1 MYVNNVIYK
10 KTDDSLKGGRTAVFG
25 IPLMYIW
32 LALTIVFVIIEV
44 ATTDIASIWFA
55 AGAMVSTI
63 IAWLMPEA
71 FVLQAIA
78 FAVVTVVT
86 MYFTKPLLTK
96 YLTKKTPTNMDM
108 YIGQSA
114 EVISDIS
121 PDKAGRAKVGGLSWQ
136 AKSGDVINSGEMCRI
151 VKIEGA
157 SLVVEKITV
166 NQ

>member
-1 MYVNNVIYK
+1 M
-10 KTDDSLKGGRTAVFG
+10 FG
-25 IPLMYIW
+25 IPMVYIW
-32 LALTIVFVIIEV
+32 LALTVLFVIIEV

-55 AGAMVSTI
+55 AGALVSTVV
-63 IAWLMPEA
+63 AWLAPQA
-71 FVLQAIA
+71 LALQAVV

-108 YIGQSA
+108 YIGRDA
-114 EVISDIS
+114 IALSDIS
-121 PDKAGRAKVGGLSWQ
+121 PEEPGRAKIAGLTWQ
-136 AKSGDVINSGEMCRI
+136 AKSNGVIKAGEMCRI

-157 SLVVEKITV
+157 SLVVDKITV

>member
-1 MYVNNVIYK
+1 
-10 KTDDSLKGGRTAVFG
+10 VFG
-25 IPLMYIW
+25 IPIVYIW
-32 LALTIVFVIIEV
+32 LALTVVFVIIEV

-55 AGAMVSTI
+55 AGALVSTV
-63 IAWLMPEA
+63 IAWLAPEA
-71 FVLQAIA
+71 FMLQAAA

-86 MYFTKPLLTK
+86 MYFTKPILTK

-108 YIGQSA
+108 YIGQNA
-114 EVISDIS
+114 VAVSDIS
-121 PDKAGRAKVGGLSWQ
+121 PDKAGRAKVAGLTWQ
-136 AKSGDVINSGEMCRI
+136 AKSSQLIKEGEMCRI

>member
-1 MYVNNVIYK
+1 M
-10 KTDDSLKGGRTAVFG
+10 FG
-25 IPLMYIW
+25 IPAVYIW
-32 LALTIVFVIIEV
+32 LVLTVIFVIIEV
-44 ATTDIASIWFA
+44 STTDIASIWFA
-55 AGAMVSTI
+55 AGAFVSTI
-63 IAWLMPEA
+63 IAWIAPTAYWVQAVA
-71 FVLQAIA
+71 FI
-78 FAVVTVVT
+78 VVTVVT

-114 EVISDIS
+114 EVISGIS

-136 AKSGDVINSGEMCRI
+136 AKSDSVINSGEMCRI

>member
-1 MYVNNVIYK
+1 M
-10 KTDDSLKGGRTAVFG
+10 FG
-25 IPLMYIW
+25 IPLVYIW

-55 AGAMVSTI
+55 AGALVSTI
-63 IAWLMPEA
+63 IAWIAPQA
-71 FVLQAIA
+71 FVLQAVV

-86 MYFTKPLLTK
+86 MYFTKPVLTK

-108 YIGQSA
+108 YIGRNA

-121 PDKAGRAKVGGLSWQ
+121 PDSAGRAKIGGLTWQ
-136 AKSGDVINSGEMCRI
+136 AKSDAVINKGEMCRI

>member
-1 MYVNNVIYK
+1 M
-10 KTDDSLKGGRTAVFG
+10 FG
-25 IPLMYIW
+25 IPIVYIW
-32 LALTIVFVIIEV
+32 LALTVVFVIIEV

-55 AGAMVSTI
+55 AGALVSTV
-63 IAWLMPEA
+63 IAWLAPEA
-71 FVLQAIA
+71 FMLQAIV

-108 YIGQSA
+108 YIGQNA
-114 EVISDIS
+114 VVVSDIS
-121 PDKAGRAKVGGLSWQ
+121 PDKAGRAKIAGLTWQ
-136 AKSGDVINSGEMCRI
+136 AKSNEHIKEREMCRI

>member
-1 MYVNNVIYK
+1 M
-10 KTDDSLKGGRTAVFG
+10 FG
-25 IPLMYIW
+25 IPLVYIW

-55 AGAMVSTI
+55 AGAFVSTI
-63 IAWLMPEA
+63 IAWVAPQELA
-71 FVLQAIA
+71 LQAVA
-78 FAVVTVVT
+78 FAVVTVV
-86 MYFTKPLLTK
+86 MIYFTKPILTK

-108 YIGQSA
+108 YIGKKA
-114 EVISDIS
+114 EVTSNIS
-121 PDKAGRAKVGGLSWQ
+121 PDNAGRAKIGGLTWQ
-136 AKSGDVINSGEMCRI
+136 AKSDAVINKGEMCRI